1 MNSNMARYTDARAR
15 ARARAIKFPHISSHT
30 ESTKRSFVHS
40 ASNCIVTKIRTM
52 IIQSISHN
60 LIAKYDTALSTHI
73 SQLLNA
79 LKLRASLEKSDTH
92 RPQTAR

>member
-1 MNSNMARYTDARAR
+1 
-15 ARARAIKFPHISSHT
+15 
-30 ESTKRSFVHS
+30 
-40 ASNCIVTKIRTM
+40 M

-73 SQLLNA
+73 LQLLNA